1 MIGAL
6 TIPFAIH
13 AQPDLVPIDLS
24 APAEAVSERQIS
36 VTWTVENR
44 GDGVASPNWYDQLYW
59 STNDT
64 WEASDA
70 VLSTRVQSQAV
81 APGTNYAAS
90 ATVTVPTVMPGTY
103 YLIARADFQ
112 DALHE
117 TDEANN
123 TTAAWPLVV
132 RVADLRAVELSA
144 PAEAVSERQISVTW
158 TVENRG
164 DGVASPNWYD
174 QLYWSTNDTWEA
186 GDAVLSTRVQSQA
199 VAPGTNYVASAT
211 VTVPTVMPG
220 TYYLIAVADF
230 QDALHETDE
239 ANNTTAAWPLVVRVA
254 DLRALELSGPAE
266 AVSERQ
272 ITVSW
277 TVENRGDGVASP
289 NWYDQLYW
297 STNDTWE
304 AGDAVLSTRLQSQAV
319 VPGTNYV
326 ASATVTV
333 PTVMPGTYY
342 LIARADFQDALHE
355 TDEANNTVSR
365 SIIVTPPG
373 GFRITAIEMLANGR
387 IWVAFLTIGGLTYGL
402 ESSTSLATASW
413 QPQAFYPAPDSA
425 DSLTTTP
432 GTGSEVS
439 VYLVPSGDHRFYRA
453 VAR

>member
-1 MIGAL
+1 M
-6 TIPFAIH
+6 
-13 AQPDLVPIDLS
+13 
-24 APAEAVSERQIS
+24 
-36 VTWTVENR
+36 
-44 GDGVASPNWYDQLYW
+44 
-59 STNDT
+59 
-64 WEASDA
+64 
-70 VLSTRVQSQAV
+70 
-81 APGTNYAAS
+81 
-90 ATVTVPTVMPGTY
+90 
-103 YLIARADFQ
+103 
-112 DALHE
+112 
-117 TDEANN
+117 
-123 TTAAWPLVV
+123 VV
-132 RVADLRAVELSA
+132 RVADLHPLELSA

-342 LIARADFQDALHE
+342 LIAQADFQDALHE